1 MPKSLLVNCYLDS
14 TKILPLREAIGKFSS
29 NIVVHHEKIGL
40 DYQMP
45 QDIGSIVIS
54 GSEARIVKPEDR
66 AKFGGV
72 IALIRASKLPI
83 LGICFGHQ
91 LLCTAFGAKTGT
103 LPQPVIDRFE
113 QVKVLHSGDIFAMF
127 KQDKTIPLAQWHN
140 DYVLKES
147 LEGAGFNLLADSAS
161 CEVEAVKHRTN
172 HFYGVQFH
180 PERITIKGETH
191 PEGHRIFENFYVHTV
206 MRLGL

>member
-1 MPKSLLVNCYLDS
+1 MPKTLLVNCYFDS
-14 TKILPLREAIGKFSS
+14 AKILPLREAIGKFSS
-29 NIVVHHEKIGL
+29 NIAVHYEKIGL
-40 DYQMP
+40 DYQLP
-45 QDIGSIVIS
+45 SDIGSIVIS
-54 GSEARIVKPEDR
+54 GSEARIVKAEEK
-66 AKFGGV
+66 AKFEGV
-72 IALIRASKLPI
+72 MTLIRTAKLPI
-83 LGICFGHQ
+83 LAICFGHQ

-103 LPQPVIDRFE
+103 LKQPVTDSFE

-140 DYVLKES
+140 DYVLKDS
-147 LEGAGFNLLADSAS
+147 LETAGFNLLADSAS

-191 PEGHRIFENFYVHTV
+191 PEGHKILENFYVHTV

>member
-1 MPKSLLVNCYLDS
+1 MPKTLLVNCYLDS
-14 TKILPLREAIGKFSS
+14 IKILPLREAIGKFSS
-29 NIVVHHEKIGL
+29 NIVVNFEKIGL
-40 DYQMP
+40 DYQLSS
-45 QDIGSIVIS
+45 DIGSIVVS

-66 AKFGGV
+66 AKFEGV
-72 IALIRASKLPI
+72 MALIRASKLPI
-83 LGICFGHQ
+83 FGICFGHQ
-91 LLCTAFGAKTGT
+91 LLCSAFGAKTGS
-103 LPQPVIDRFE
+103 LKQPVIDRFE
-113 QVKVLHSGDIFAMF
+113 QVNVIHSGDILAMF

-147 LEGAGFNLLADSAS
+147 LNEAGFNLLANSAS

-191 PEGHRIFENFYVHTV
+191 PEGHRVIENFYVHTV